1 MNNNIS
7 IIAYLTPDIILV
19 VKDLENHIRILVH
32 TKGYENF
39 LGENICLSI
48 IFLGKTMNTINMQ
61 FKIKID
67 HIIDSLASTRIRLV
81 RSTKNNFEDLAGLEL
96 KMKSMKD
103 ETRTIAP
110 SNYST
115 FQNMENNLSI
125 KFRDYKEELILES
138 ESDIRKIKIDN
149 EEDYYSYDENDNEE
163 DYYNNHL
170 L

>member
-1 MNNNIS
+1 
-7 IIAYLTPDIILV
+7 
-19 VKDLENHIRILVH
+19 
-32 TKGYENF
+32 
-39 LGENICLSI
+39 
-48 IFLGKTMNTINMQ
+48 
-61 FKIKID
+61 
-67 HIIDSLASTRIRLV
+67 
-81 RSTKNNFEDLAGLEL
+81 
-96 KMKSMKD
+96 MKD
-103 ETRTIAP
+103 ENRTIAP